1 MKNQESKNR
10 PIDLDDFDA
19 LAAAHCDGRLNEAG
33 FARLEKMLADSLE
46 ARARF
51 LRYMNLESA
60 LHEFGEPAGLTWG
73 ESAHPLLDDAPAP
86 PVGARWM
93 PWALAASLVALLT
106 LAFWPGEKFETP
118 KPGPIVQEIADPGV
132 AVLAKAVG
140 VEWET
145 PALAVGTAVPIS
157 RLKFKAGLMRLEF
170 YSGAAVILEGPV

>member
-1 MKNQESKNR
+1 
-10 PIDLDDFDA
+10 
-19 LAAAHCDGRLNEAG
+19 
-33 FARLEKMLADSLE
+33 
-46 ARARF
+46 
-51 LRYMNLESA
+51 
-60 LHEFGEPAGLTWG
+60 
-73 ESAHPLLDDAPAP
+73 
-86 PVGARWM
+86 M

-157 RLKFKAGLMRLEF
+157 PVKVQGRPDAAGVLQWR
-170 YSGAAVILEGPV
+170 GGDP